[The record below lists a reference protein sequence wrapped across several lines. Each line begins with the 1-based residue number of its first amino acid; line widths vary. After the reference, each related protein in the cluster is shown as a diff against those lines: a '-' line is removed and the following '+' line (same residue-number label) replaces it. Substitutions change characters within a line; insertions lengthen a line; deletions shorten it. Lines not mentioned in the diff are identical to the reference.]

1 MGDAVGEGTGDAV
14 VEGAGVGIGEGA
26 GRGVPVLSA
35 VLTVFVIP
43 LQFPNGSALYCIKIL
58 IVKCPCITLP

>member
-35 VLTVFVIP
+35 VLTVFVIL
-43 LQFPNGSALYCIKIL
+43 LQFPNGSA
-58 IVKCPCITLP
+58 